1 VDSIAAD
8 GVDTRDCVD
17 EFAVRVQ
24 IRVQVDDR
32 DGIRVSLCD
41 RSKQFVP
48 MIDAMPFEQTLVA
61 VDAVGEIRRLEVRR
75 REYDDACTG
84 GLEDAQRAVE
94 LAGQEP
100 VELRV
105 PQRNTS
111 PSTRR
116 SNISQA
122 PQNATAMSPVPQ
134 VEAVGD
140 EADPPDRSERQQ
152 SAERTG
158 GRGGHACD
166 HHSHE
171 HGRDGEAAA
180 IQPVGVVGGAGP
192 RPEQDAG
199 GADCGRVQH
208 RPSDACHADPAPF
221 EDERERRSDQ
231 ERLRARVGAVV
242 DAGGIAARCEQ
253 HRHEKR

>member
-1 VDSIAAD
+1 
-8 GVDTRDCVD
+8 
-17 EFAVRVQ
+17 
-24 IRVQVDDR
+24 
-32 DGIRVSLCD
+32 
-41 RSKQFVP
+41 
-48 MIDAMPFEQTLVA
+48 
-61 VDAVGEIRRLEVRR
+61 
-75 REYDDACTG
+75 
-84 GLEDAQRAVE
+84 
-94 LAGQEP
+94 
-100 VELRV
+100 
-105 PQRNTS
+105 
-111 PSTRR
+111 
-116 SNISQA
+116 
-122 PQNATAMSPVPQ
+122 MSPVPQ

-192 RPEQDAG
+192 RPEQDGG

-231 ERLRARVGAVV
+231 ERLRPRVGAVV
-242 DAGGIAARCEQ
+242 DAGGIAVRSNSTAMRSAEAAAGPAVMPSRAAREP
-253 HRHEKR
+253 RLKRSMRRNTGGHTR